1 MNKDVGI
8 IIYSVSKITKYLK
21 NIFNNDS
28 ILQNVWILGEISNF
42 KLHSSGHL
50 YFILKDENSQIR
62 CVMFRGNS
70 IRLGFPPRDGMKV
83 KINGD
88 INVYEKRGEYQLY
101 AREMVEV
108 GKGDLYL
115 AFEKLKNSLRAEGL
129 FRKEHKKK
137 IPFLKKKFA
146 VITSPTGAAI
156 RDIISISLRRFPH
169 LHIMVVPAL
178 VQGASAAQDIAQK
191 IDFLNT
197 YFNDI
202 DFIIIGRGG
211 GAIEELWAFNEE
223 ILARSIY
230 NSKIPIVSAVG
241 HETDFTISDF
251 TADLRSP
258 TPSAAAE
265 MNVPD
270 INQLLDNINALR
282 DNLKRIILRKYEKK
296 LERLNY
302 LDKNM
307 KYLSPEN
314 KINQYYQYI
323 DEFIY
328 KLNSTVKNTLK
339 SSEEIIKKDL
349 QRLETLNPWAV
360 IKRGYSVCRK
370 LPEHSII
377 KKLKNVEIGNHFE
390 IIISDG
396 KILGKVDKKEENSNG
411 NNE

>member
-1 MNKDVGI
+1 MKKDVGI

-21 NIFNNDS
+21 SIFNNDS

-42 KLHSSGHL
+42 KLHSSGHM
-50 YFILKDENSQIR
+50 YFILKDESSQIR

-70 IRLGFPPRDGMKV
+70 LHLRFSPRDGMKV

-88 INVYEKRGEYQLY
+88 INIYEKRGDYQLY
-101 AREMVEV
+101 AREIVEV

-115 AFEKLKNSLRAEGL
+115 AFEKLKNDLRIEGL
-129 FRKEHKKK
+129 FREEHKKK
-137 IPFLKKKFA
+137 IPFLNKKFA

-156 RDIISISLRRFPH
+156 RDIISISLRRFPN
-169 LHIMVVPAL
+169 LHIMVVPSL
-178 VQGASAAQDIAQK
+178 VQGTSAAQDIAQK
-191 IDFLNT
+191 IDFLNSH
-197 YFNDI
+197 FDDI

-211 GAIEELWAFNEE
+211 GSIEELWAFNEE

-230 NSKIPIVSAVG
+230 NSRIPIVSAVG

-265 MNVPD
+265 MNIPD
-270 INQLLDNINALR
+270 VNQMLNNINVLR
-282 DNLKRIILRKYEKK
+282 DKLKRLMIRNYEKISERLISLEKNLK
-296 LERLNY
+296 Y
-302 LDKNM
+302 LG
-307 KYLSPEN
+307 PEN
-314 KINQYYQYI
+314 KINQYYQYV

-328 KLNSTVKNTLK
+328 KLNNMVKNTMK
-339 SSEEIIKKDL
+339 VYGEKIKKDS
-349 QRLETLNPWAV
+349 QRLEALNPWAV

-377 KKLKNVEIGNHFE
+377 KQLKNVEIGNHLE

-396 KILGKVDKKEENSNG
+396 KILGKVDKKEEKQ
-411 NNE
+411 